1 LTEEIKAIPDLPAG
15 LREAAA
21 RGTLIPFVGAG
32 ASRIAGCPTWSEFAD
47 GALKSFVALG
57 KFSHAQLDQIQ
68 HLNPRI
74 KMSIALSLQKENS
87 VEIDF
92 EKLLYPSG
100 VRDGIKGQRLYTALS
115 RFGKT
120 FVTTNY
126 DEWLDK
132 AIDAPTPTITST
144 PDPSTTTQPSR
155 TVVYKVDELVFDNLM
170 RPDTVIHLHGS
181 MRDPR
186 GMILTTPQYLKH
198 YANDRLAGD
207 VSKENKVLTFLELLF
222 EHRTVLFVGYG
233 LEELEILEYII
244 VKSRPLGEIDR
255 HTEIRHYMLQGF
267 FLHQHQLM
275 LHLAAY
281 YRDFGIQL
289 IPFLRD
295 NKDWDQLIDVL
306 DDFARRAP
314 AADLMRLQK
323 LADMEGLL
331 DG

>member
-1 LTEEIKAIPDLPAG
+1 MPLTEEIKAIPDLPAG

-57 KFSHAQLDQIQ
+57 KFSHAQLDQIG

-100 VRDGIKGQRLYTALS
+100 VRDG
-115 RFGKT
+115 
-120 FVTTNY
+120 TTNY

-155 TVVYKVDELVFDNLM
+155 TVVYKVDDLVFDNLM

-222 EHRTVLFVGYG
+222 ARRSVLFVGYG

-244 VKSRPLGEIDR
+244 VKSRPLEQIDGY
-255 HTEIRHYMLQGF
+255 TEIRHYVLQGF
-267 FLHQHQLM
+267 YSHQHQLM
-275 LHLAAY
+275 VHLGAY

-306 DDFARRAP
+306 DEFARRAP